1 MSRSREQ
8 DAWVEAW
15 ANRYPAAQ
23 EPKRRGR
30 IRGRYSRGTWLL
42 AAAVAFAALLAPAF
56 AIAQSGG
63 GQTFT
68 STNRYTLLVRNS
80 GNGNGG
86 ATAQT
91 CNTTPTAQACENN
104 VNSGTGLA
112 ATYRTRGLIAAQF
125 QTSGSGQA
133 TPFTISDNATGMVT
147 NLNANMV
154 GGLLPTQ
161 LFANYQQVS
170 TQSGTVTKTQ
180 GGTQSQTVNCPSGT
194 NIISQGGQIS
204 QSSNGANG
212 QAVIQSIAP
221 TSNTSATVTAVVTG
235 PSNNNSNSTFK
246 VTASA
251 VCAQT

>member
-30 IRGRYSRGTWLL
+30 IRGRYSRGAWLL
-42 AAAVAFAALLAPAF
+42 ASAIAFAVLFVPAF
-56 AIAQSGG
+56 AIAQGG
-63 GQTFT
+63 GQQTFT
-68 STNRYTLLVRNS
+68 SSARYTGLSRNT
-80 GNGNGG
+80 GNGSGG

-91 CNTTPTAQACENN
+91 CNTTPGNQACENN

-112 ATYRTRGLIAAQF
+112 ATYRSRGLVAAQF

-133 TPFTISDNATGMVT
+133 TPFTISNNATGMVE

-154 GGLLPTQ
+154 GGILPTQ

-170 TQSGTVTKTQ
+170 QQSGSVTKGQGQTQSSQVT
-180 GGTQSQTVNCPSGT
+180 CPSGT
-194 NIISQGGQIS
+194 NIISQSGSVNQTGS
-204 QSSNGANG
+204 TSDG
-212 QAVIQSIAP
+212 QALLQSITP
-221 TSNTSATVTAVVTG
+221 NNSTQATVTATVTG
-235 PSNNNSNSTFK
+235 PNANNSQATFT
-246 VTASA
+246 VTAFA